1 MSRHFAGTGTYGIE
15 VPSGLARKQKVEA
28 TRVRLRNLEQ
38 GGRKMSKES
47 TPTQRAAFV
56 RSLVSTCIQ
65 LVAFLMKMNTEA
77 RLRYCMTQI
86 VKEQAFLAKSEA
98 DNAKKSPIKEAA
110 NKAPHWIHHLEI
122 SSPSVIKTDK
132 GTTKTNE
139 GKLIAWCKFQHQ
151 CHSVCHQ

>member
-1 MSRHFAGTGTYGIE
+1 
-15 VPSGLARKQKVEA
+15 
-28 TRVRLRNLEQ
+28 
-38 GGRKMSKES
+38 MSKES

-56 RSLVSTCIQ
+56 RSLVSTGIQ
-65 LVAFLMKMNTEA
+65 LVAFLKNKVLKHA
-77 RLRYCMTQI
+77 YCMTQI

-98 DNAKKSPIKEAA
+98 DNAKKSPTKEAA

-132 GTTKTNE
+132 DTTKTNE

-151 CHSVCHQ
+151 CVPSVITVLRAVLYTVQHCYQLQLQHR